1 MLGIKQLSDVAL
13 HEWVAQLYATAISDC
28 QEAKEHL
35 AAGSDV
41 LAYVAFLQA
50 DNTLTELINTLDV
63 ENDGD
68 IAHMLQ
74 QYYQDIQRRL
84 QMANQNQDAEEIQ
97 KVTALLRQLAAIW
110 QHMGSLEAL

>member
-41 LAYVAFLQA
+41 LACVAFLQA

-97 KVTALLRQLAAIW
+97 KATTLLRQLAAIW
-110 QHMGSLEAL
+110 QHIGSLEAL